1 MNSAVGVPLLVIAIA
16 LQILACSPAQDET
29 NEAGDIPAD
38 VYSNSA
44 AESYLEP
51 SEREDIEAEALK
63 GDQAAMDAIID
74 HYSLGAKEPDID
86 RLMYWLRI
94 AYERGDQGRL
104 YDLVYW
110 ASDSDLECAE
120 IVSLY
125 NALEKLDPAAAK
137 TRRTGKVAECLND
150 GIRLR

>member
-1 MNSAVGVPLLVIAIA
+1 MMTSAVGVPLLVIAFA
-16 LQILACSPAQDET
+16 SQVVACSPAQDDT

-44 AESYLEP
+44 AETYLEP
-51 SEREDIEAEALK
+51 SEREAIEAEALK

-94 AYERGDQGRL
+94 AYQGGDERRL
-104 YDLVYW
+104 YDLVYL

-125 NALEKLDPAAAK
+125 NELEKLDPAAAK
-137 TRRTGKVAECLND
+137 ARRTGKVAECLND
-150 GIRLR
+150 RS